1 MTVILNIVKH
11 VGKDYIGSDLV
22 SRLNDVT
29 LTEEYIDAYVNDYD
43 LQKIYL
49 VLRDISETLAMLYD
63 DIHSPKITH
72 EEEVILDE
80 MFKYP

>member
-1 MTVILNIVKH
+1 M
-11 VGKDYIGSDLV
+11 
-22 SRLNDVT
+22 SRLNEVT
-29 LTEEYIDAYVNDYD
+29 ATDAYIDSIIAERGVCDNKY
-43 LQKIYL
+43 KIYL

-63 DIHSPKITH
+63 DMHTPKMSH

>member
-1 MTVILNIVKH
+1 M
-11 VGKDYIGSDLV
+11 
-22 SRLNDVT
+22 SRLNEVT
-29 LTEEYIDAYVNDYD
+29 ATDAYIDNIIAEYGACDNEY
-43 LQKIYL
+43 KIYL

-63 DIHSPKITH
+63 DMHTPNMSH

>member
-1 MTVILNIVKH
+1 M
-11 VGKDYIGSDLV
+11 
-22 SRLNDVT
+22 SRLNEVT
-29 LTEEYIDAYVNDYD
+29 ATDAYIDNIIEERGVCDNKY
-43 LQKIYL
+43 KIYL

-63 DIHSPKITH
+63 DIHIPKMLH

>member
-1 MTVILNIVKH
+1 M
-11 VGKDYIGSDLV
+11 
-22 SRLNDVT
+22 SRLNEVT
-29 LTEEYIDAYVNDYD
+29 ATDAYIDNIIAEYGACDNKY
-43 LQKIYL
+43 KIYL

-63 DIHSPKITH
+63 DMHSPKMSH

>member
-1 MTVILNIVKH
+1 M
-11 VGKDYIGSDLV
+11 
-22 SRLNDVT
+22 SRLNEVT
-29 LTEEYIDAYVNDYD
+29 ATDAYIDSIRAEQGACDNQY
-43 LQKIYL
+43 KIYL

-63 DIHSPKITH
+63 DMHSPKMSH

>member
-11 VGKDYIGSDLV
+11 VVKDYIGSDLV

-29 LTEEYIDAYVNDYD
+29 LTDEYIDAYVNDYD

-49 VLRDISETLAMLYD
+49 VLRDISETLAMFYD
-63 DIHSPKITH
+63 NIYSPKMSH
-72 EEEVILDE
+72 EEEVILDG

>member
-1 MTVILNIVKH
+1 M
-11 VGKDYIGSDLV
+11 
-22 SRLNDVT
+22 SRLNEVT
-29 LTEEYIDAYVNDYD
+29 ATDAYIDNIIEERGVCDNQY
-43 LQKIYL
+43 KIYL

-63 DIHSPKITH
+63 DMHIPKISH

>member
-1 MTVILNIVKH
+1 M
-11 VGKDYIGSDLV
+11 
-22 SRLNDVT
+22 SRLNEVT
-29 LTEEYIDAYVNDYD
+29 ATDAYIDSIIAQRGVCDNKY
-43 LQKIYL
+43 KIYL

-63 DIHSPKITH
+63 DMHSPKISH

>member
-1 MTVILNIVKH
+1 M
-11 VGKDYIGSDLV
+11 
-22 SRLNDVT
+22 SRLNEVT
-29 LTEEYIDAYVNDYD
+29 ATDAYIDNIIEERGVCDNQY
-43 LQKIYL
+43 KIYL

-63 DIHSPKITH
+63 DIHSPKMSH

>member
-1 MTVILNIVKH
+1 M
-11 VGKDYIGSDLV
+11 
-22 SRLNDVT
+22 SRLNEVT
-29 LTEEYIDAYVNDYD
+29 ATDAYIDNIISELEVCDNTY
-43 LQKIYL
+43 KIYL

-63 DIHSPKITH
+63 DIHSPKMSH

>member
-1 MTVILNIVKH
+1 M
-11 VGKDYIGSDLV
+11 
-22 SRLNDVT
+22 SRLNEVT
-29 LTEEYIDAYVNDYD
+29 ATDAYIDNIIAELGACDNQY
-43 LQKIYL
+43 KIYL

-63 DIHSPKITH
+63 DMHSPKISH

>member
-1 MTVILNIVKH
+1 M
-11 VGKDYIGSDLV
+11 
-22 SRLNDVT
+22 SRLNEVT
-29 LTEEYIDAYVNDYD
+29 ATDAYIDSIIAQRGVCDNKY
-43 LQKIYL
+43 KIYL

-63 DIHSPKITH
+63 DIHSPKMSH

>member
-1 MTVILNIVKH
+1 M
-11 VGKDYIGSDLV
+11 
-22 SRLNDVT
+22 SRLNEVT
-29 LTEEYIDAYVNDYD
+29 ATDAYIDNIIAERGVCDNKY
-43 LQKIYL
+43 KIYL

>member
-1 MTVILNIVKH
+1 M
-11 VGKDYIGSDLV
+11 
-22 SRLNDVT
+22 SRLNEVT
-29 LTEEYIDAYVNDYD
+29 ATDAYIDNIRAEQGACDNQY
-43 LQKIYL
+43 KIYL

-63 DIHSPKITH
+63 DMHSPKMSH

>member
-1 MTVILNIVKH
+1 M
-11 VGKDYIGSDLV
+11 
-22 SRLNDVT
+22 SRLNEVT
-29 LTEEYIDAYVNDYD
+29 ATDAYIDNIRAEQGACDNQY
-43 LQKIYL
+43 KIYL

-63 DIHSPKITH
+63 DIHSPKMSH

>member
-1 MTVILNIVKH
+1 M
-11 VGKDYIGSDLV
+11 
-22 SRLNDVT
+22 SRLNEVT
-29 LTEEYIDAYVNDYD
+29 ATDAYIDNIIAERGVCDNKY
-43 LQKIYL
+43 KIYL

-63 DIHSPKITH
+63 DIHSPKISH

>member
-1 MTVILNIVKH
+1 M
-11 VGKDYIGSDLV
+11 
-22 SRLNDVT
+22 SRLNEVT
-29 LTEEYIDAYVNDYD
+29 ATDAYIDNIIAERGVCDNQY
-43 LQKIYL
+43 KIYL

-63 DIHSPKITH
+63 DIHSPKISH

>member
-1 MTVILNIVKH
+1 M
-11 VGKDYIGSDLV
+11 
-22 SRLNDVT
+22 SRLNEVT
-29 LTEEYIDAYVNDYD
+29 ATDAYIDNIIAEHGVCDNKY
-43 LQKIYL
+43 KIYL

-63 DIHSPKITH
+63 DMHSPKMSH

>member
-1 MTVILNIVKH
+1 M
-11 VGKDYIGSDLV
+11 
-22 SRLNDVT
+22 SRLNEVT
-29 LTEEYIDAYVNDYD
+29 VTDAYIDNIRAEQGACDNQY
-43 LQKIYL
+43 KIYL

-63 DIHSPKITH
+63 DMHISKMSH